1 MLDSLSSKSNMY
13 DQHVKDKITL
23 KKEFAK
29 ERATV
34 AKLLSHTMTSA
45 QNRKACQ
52 DMLKPYMDDTA
63 KSTELG

>member
-1 MLDSLSSKSNMY
+1 MHLTALNKETY
-13 DQHVKDKITL
+13 FKDKITL
-23 KKEFAK
+23 KKEFAE

-45 QNRKACQ
+45 QDRKACQ

-63 KSTELG
+63 KSMELG